1 MTIEC
6 VGRFEKAL
14 KDKLIQK
21 SNVKMSEEA
30 CLMKMFK
37 YFDIMNTG
45 AVDFGQFQRVL
56 EKCGM
61 YYPEEQLRPLFDTYD
76 RDSSGSLDYTEFA
89 VAVFGEE
96 ASARGAMQRKPPV
109 EAKA

>member
-1 MTIEC
+1 MPLVC
-6 VGRFEKAL
+6 YRFEKHL

-21 SNVKMSEEA
+21 SNAKMSEEA

-45 AVDFGQFQRVL
+45 AVDCAQFGRVL
-56 EKCGM
+56 EKTGM
-61 YYPEEQLRPLFDTYD
+61 GLPDDQLRPLFESYDT
-76 RDSSGSLDYTEFA
+76 DSSGSLDYTEFA

-96 ASARGAMQRKPPV
+96 AGARGQM
-109 EAKA
+109 